1 MHHHSLLSMVGT
13 TQGASKVEQHLQE
26 YIHPIFQR
34 SGSSQTAGVGK
45 AYVYLIFV
53 DRLLAKYL
61 DHVVVLWNATK
72 GKKGQSH
79 KAGDPEYME
88 KFRKYAW
95 SKLSTSQ

>member
-26 YIHPIFQR
+26 YIRPIFQR

-53 DRLLAKYL
+53 DKLLAKYL
-61 DHVVVLWNATK
+61 DYVAVLWDATK
-72 GKKGQSH
+72 STKGQIN
-79 KAGDPEYME
+79 KACDPEYMK
-88 KFRKYAW
+88 KFQKYAW
-95 SKLSTSQ
+95 AKRSTSQ